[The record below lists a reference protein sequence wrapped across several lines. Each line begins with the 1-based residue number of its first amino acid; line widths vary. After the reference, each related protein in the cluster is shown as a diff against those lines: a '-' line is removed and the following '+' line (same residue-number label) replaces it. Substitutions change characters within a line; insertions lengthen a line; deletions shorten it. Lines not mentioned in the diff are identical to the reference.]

1 MARLV
6 SAQSPTAIEVFLVD
20 DEKSVTDALAWLLD
34 SVKIRSRAFSS
45 ASAFLEALGKFSGAA
60 CAVVDLR
67 MPEMSGL
74 ELQSRISD
82 TGHDLPLIFLTAH
95 GDIPAA
101 VNAMQ
106 AGAIDFIQKPF
117 NPEKFLASVQR
128 AMRLAG
134 QRHAKRVLDL
144 EIRRLIDQLSA
155 REQEVLHEL
164 LDGRTSKQIAAAL
177 DISPKTVDVHRA
189 NVMKKMRVASPAEL
203 IRLVGPNPSP
213 DDELRHPW
221 QSNKV
226 RP

>member
-6 SAQSPTAIEVFLVD
+6 SAQNPTAIEVFLVD

-82 TGHDLPLIFLTAH
+82 IGHDLPLIFLTAH

-144 EIRRLIDQLSA
+144 EIRRVIDHYRHGSRKFFTNCSMDGPASRSRPRSTPVPRPLTSI
-155 REQEVLHEL
+155 
-164 LDGRTSKQIAAAL
+164 GRT
-177 DISPKTVDVHRA
+177 
-189 NVMKKMRVASPAEL
+189 
-203 IRLVGPNPSP
+203 
-213 DDELRHPW
+213 
-221 QSNKV
+221 
-226 RP
+226 